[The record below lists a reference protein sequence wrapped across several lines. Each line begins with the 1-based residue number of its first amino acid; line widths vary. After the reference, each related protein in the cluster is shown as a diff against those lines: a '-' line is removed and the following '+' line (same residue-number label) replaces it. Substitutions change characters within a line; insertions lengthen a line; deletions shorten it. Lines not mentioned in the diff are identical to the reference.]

1 MNSTSTN
8 TYDLGGVTADDIKQ
22 YLTKNGWKL
31 APFKRPELLVFE
43 GPMTDEGEPILQI
56 LPSSEKASDFALRA
70 RELIS
75 ALGVIENRPGED
87 VLRDINKV
95 RLPEKQPLI
104 VTPATSGLKSLV
116 VPGIEEAPGKRT
128 ITQHLAWFIQPLTE
142 RVRSLVGKSMVRN
155 IETYLRRHPGELHEL
170 MSRIS
175 LRDIGSLSLSRGG
188 RVERTEFHFVI
199 LITHEHVCSEWTIE
213 LVDID
218 DMLTAKVLRT
228 N

>member
-1 MNSTSTN
+1 
-8 TYDLGGVTADDIKQ
+8 
-22 YLTKNGWKL
+22 
-31 APFKRPELLVFE
+31 
-43 GPMTDEGEPILQI
+43 
-56 LPSSEKASDFALRA
+56 
-70 RELIS
+70 
-75 ALGVIENRPGED
+75 
-87 VLRDINKV
+87 
-95 RLPEKQPLI
+95 
-104 VTPATSGLKSLV
+104 
-116 VPGIEEAPGKRT
+116 
-128 ITQHLAWFIQPLTE
+128 
-142 RVRSLVGKSMVRN
+142 MVRN

-199 LITHEHVCSEWTIE
+199 LITPEHVGSEWTIE